1 MLLIR
6 CVRVSNRI
14 LNVADNDDEYTINRS
29 ITILIPG
36 LVSICVFMP
45 RPVNF
50 LVI

>member
-1 MLLIR
+1 MLLSR

-14 LNVADNDDEYTINRS
+14 LNADNDDEYTINRS